1 MDKKEPVK
9 IETETVETYRNVKT
23 GQVYADQK
31 EANFDLTAKPEDIV
45 KDVTIKVTNKGLDL
59 LQKVMRDAT
68 ANKPKS

>member
-9 IETETVETYRNVKT
+9 IETEAVETYRNVKT

-59 LQKVMRDAT
+59 LQKVMRDAN

>member
-9 IETETVETYRNVKT
+9 IETKTVETYRNKKT

-45 KDVTIKVTNKGLDL
+45 KDVTVTVTNKGLDL